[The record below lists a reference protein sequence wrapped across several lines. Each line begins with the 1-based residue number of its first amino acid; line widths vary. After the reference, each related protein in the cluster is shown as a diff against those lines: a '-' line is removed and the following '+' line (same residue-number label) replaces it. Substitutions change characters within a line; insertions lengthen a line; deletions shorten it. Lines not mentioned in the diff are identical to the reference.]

1 MPKSKA
7 KNNVHR
13 LGIIE
18 KLYLA
23 ILVVIFGGIVLH
35 APLSVG
41 ISALLPDYALL
52 AKSWKE
58 VLILV
63 AAVLA
68 LAVLYRKGQ
77 LNILKEPLLI
87 GIGVYIA
94 LHIVSVLAFY
104 QGAAASAAGLAIDL
118 RYLLF
123 FSLVYICMR
132 LYPEYRRLFIKV
144 VVAGAFIV
152 GTFAILQVTVLP
164 YDFLKYLGY
173 SKDTIIPYL
182 VIDQNYDFV
191 RINSTLRGPNP
202 LGAYAT
208 IVLSAIV
215 AWFVAVRKPITK
227 NKLLAVAVLFIGSGT
242 ALWASY
248 SRSALVAAAVA
259 VCVVLVLTFAR
270 RLTFKMWVGV
280 AAMLLIVAI
289 GVVATKGSGFLSN
302 VLLHDNPTSVVE
314 TTSNEGHIESLVEGT
329 QRLFVQPFG
338 AGVGSTGSASFLG
351 DTPFVLENQYL
362 FVAHEVGWLGL
373 IVFLLLFVGVM
384 NRLWARRKDWLAL
397 GVFAS
402 GIGLFL
408 IGLLLPVW
416 VDDTVAII
424 WWGLAAVAIGSRG
437 KYE

>member
-7 KNNVHR
+7 KNTAHH
-13 LGIIE
+13 LGVIE

-23 ILVVIFGGIVLH
+23 VLLVIFGGIVLH

-58 VLILV
+58 ILILV
-63 AAVLA
+63 ATVLA

-94 LHIVSVLAFY
+94 LHIVSVVAFY

-123 FSLVYICMR
+123 FALVYIYMR

-152 GTFAILQVTVLP
+152 GTFAILQVTLLP

-215 AWFVAVRKPITK
+215 AWFVTVRKPITK
-227 NKLLAVAVLFIGSGT
+227 NKLLAVAILLIGSGT

-270 RLTFKMWVGV
+270 KLSFKMWAGV
-280 AAMLLIVAI
+280 VAVLLIVAI
-289 GVVATKGSGFLSN
+289 GVVATRGSGFLSN

-373 IVFLLLFVGVM
+373 IVFLLLFAGVM
-384 NRLWARRKDWLAL
+384 NRLWAGRKDWLAL